1 MIEML
6 HQKIKEEIKEA
17 MLAKDAV
24 RLGTM
29 RGLVAAFTNELVAKR
44 RKPQEEL
51 SDEEALDVIR
61 RGVKQRKDSIEQFRK
76 GNREDLAQSEEA
88 EMKILESYLPQMMG
102 RDEVLKVA
110 IAKKEEL
117 GITDKS
123 KMGMFMG
130 TLMKELKG
138 KADGDVVKSV
148 VEEVLQ

>member
-88 EMKILESYLPQMMG
+88 EMKILQSYLPQMMV